1 MGWIKGRKFCHVKV
15 TRPRFKAGSI
25 KFAGNQTWAFDRFDL
40 MISSRSPSG
49 QSSES
54 AASGAEMA
62 AGSIGAC
69 GVIGATGA
77 AGFGVPLPLLPL
89 LPFFCGAATLMVGAW
104 MRDTNGDGG
113 GRIEAE
119 AATGVTGRNGGV
131 NGRNE
136 GVGIRNGG
144 VGNRNGG
151 VGEAAGG
158 LTGAGEIL
166 IPCPSAPNGLPISSS
181 VNSTCLCVTRRASNA
196 GFSR

>member
-1 MGWIKGRKFCHVKV
+1 MDTGGGVGLIKGRKFFQVKV

-25 KFAGNQTWAFDRFDL
+25 KFAGNQTWAFVRFKFV
-40 MISSRSPSG
+40 ISSRSPSG

-69 GVIGATGA
+69 GAIGTAGSIGATGA
-77 AGFGVPLPLLPL
+77 TGFGTPLPLLPL
-89 LPFFCGAATLMVGAW
+89 FCGAATLMVGAW
-104 MRDTNGDGG
+104 TRDMNGDGG

-131 NGRNE
+131 TGRNE

-144 VGNRNGG
+144 VGG
-151 VGEAAGG
+151 AAGG
-158 LTGAGEIL
+158 LTGAVEIL
-166 IPCPSAPNGLPISSS
+166 IPCP
-181 VNSTCLCVTRRASNA
+181 
-196 GFSR
+196 